1 MLAPAERGE
10 IELAEME
17 LGNFC
22 SLQGSTLRRRMGS
35 ETPFPQ
41 HKSVLGSQYAAD
53 LHPTHLLWPNFSDSD
68 HGPDMRTVPSM
79 AVSHSPQYL
88 ARRPAI
94 LGLAKV
100 LLLAI
105 AQLPFVRAAPFHASA
120 NLFASTKDEGKSPE
134 DPNLWLYLGIAA
146 ILVLLGGAFAGLTIA
161 LMGQV
166 G

>member
-1 MLAPAERGE
+1 MATSAISKALHYGV
-10 IELAEME
+10 
-17 LGNFC
+17 GWD
-22 SLQGSTLRRRMGS
+22 QRRRFLS
-35 ETPFPQ
+35 TNLF
-41 HKSVLGSQYAAD
+41 LGPNT
-53 LHPTHLLWPNFSDSD
+53 HPTHLLWPNFSDSD
-68 HGPDMRTVPSM
+68 HGPDMRTVSSM

>member
-1 MLAPAERGE
+1 
-10 IELAEME
+10 
-17 LGNFC
+17 
-22 SLQGSTLRRRMGS
+22 
-35 ETPFPQ
+35 
-41 HKSVLGSQYAAD
+41 
-53 LHPTHLLWPNFSDSD
+53 
-68 HGPDMRTVPSM
+68 MRTVPTM
-79 AVSHSPQYL
+79 AVVHSPQYL

-120 NLFASTKDEGKSPE
+120 SLFASQKDKGKPPE
-134 DPNLWLYLGIAA
+134 NPDLWLYIGVAA

-166 G
+166 RQPFNFFEQDCS